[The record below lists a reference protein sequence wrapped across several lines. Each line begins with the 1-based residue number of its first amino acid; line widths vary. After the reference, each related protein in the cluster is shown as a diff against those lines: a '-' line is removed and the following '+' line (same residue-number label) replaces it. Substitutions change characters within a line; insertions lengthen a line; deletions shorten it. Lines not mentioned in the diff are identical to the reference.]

1 MSKYRSV
8 LVGDFKKLDHGEC
21 VRYVYS
27 DELKTEDGR
36 DYLYVDGDW
45 IEIDKELL
53 EFSLNIR
60 DVNGIELMENDVVS
74 FSRDGENYL
83 GMFVEVGGY
92 AEATAFVSENVT
104 GVLDSYAVGSGWV
117 INLFDGNDLVMDE
130 DGMEYVSFPFDELI
144 TNIQREHAYQPEFGF
159 WIEY

>member
-21 VRYVYS
+21 VSYVYGE
-27 DELKTEDGR
+27 ELKVSQGSSFIK
-36 DYLYVDGDW
+36 VDGEWVEVEGD
-45 IEIDKELL
+45 LM

-92 AEATAFVSENVT
+92 AEATAFVSDNVT
-104 GVLDSYAVGSGWV
+104 GVLDSFAVGSGLV